1 MTLRK
6 NRALRQFLLRD
17 ELLCEACSR
26 LLKVFFQEHT
36 RKESF
41 LFFRETYGKTLFFP
55 RFFQKSVRGLG
66 QSPIKSPRAAKR
78 RCNFAGG
85 EAPLQYSRGGE
96 APLQFRGQAS
106 ENNKFHLPRN
116 HARFRAINSSTKTQ
130 RKT

>member
-66 QSPIKSPRAAKR
+66 QSPIKSPPCGVGGGTPGGEAPLQFTRGGEAPLQYSRAAKR
-78 RCNFAGG
+78 RCNFADKRDKR
-85 EAPLQYSRGGE
+85 AKYI
-96 APLQFRGQAS
+96 FRETMSVCTA
-106 ENNKFHLPRN
+106 
-116 HARFRAINSSTKTQ
+116 
-130 RKT
+130 